1 MLYLVTQLGVGL
13 FIAAVLGFV
22 IGFLL
27 SRWFAARNIAELK
40 ENYRGKLLNANRKVE
55 IARWEVKVEAG
66 KTQAAA
72 DTEHALRFAIAE
84 LESEVKRRNSDLAKA
99 EQQMTTQTAGENAL
113 AKLADRIGELEQ
125 TLSGRNTPESNGDGS
140 RDDLTLIA
148 GIDPSLEKRL
158 NLIGIYTFRQI
169 ANWTPDDIQRYERQL
184 PGFSSRVE
192 REKWMACAQE
202 QYSRKYGASSRTA
215 SPA

>member
-1 MLYLVTQLGVGL
+1 MLYLVTQLAIGL

-22 IGFLL
+22 VGFLL

-40 ENYRGKLLNANRKVE
+40 ENYRAKLLNANRKVE

-84 LESEVKRRNSDLAKA
+84 LESEVNRRNSDLAKA
-99 EQQMTTQTAGENAL
+99 ELQMTSQTAGENAL

-125 TLSGRNTPESNGDGS
+125 TLSGRNTSAEMNGDGS
-140 RDDLTLIA
+140 RDDLTQIA
-148 GIDPSLEKRL
+148 GIDPALEKRL
-158 NLIGIYTFRQI
+158 NLIGIHTFRQI

-192 REKWMACAQE
+192 REKWMACAQQ
-202 QYSRKYGASSRTA
+202 QYSGKYGAGGRT
-215 SPA
+215 

>member
-1 MLYLVTQLGVGL
+1 MLYLVTQLAIGL

-22 IGFLL
+22 VGFLL

-40 ENYRGKLLNANRKVE
+40 ENYRAKLLNANRKVE

-84 LESEVKRRNSDLAKA
+84 LESEVNRRNSDLAKA
-99 EQQMTTQTAGENAL
+99 ELQMTSQTAGENAL

-125 TLSGRNTPESNGDGS
+125 TLSGRNTSAEMNGDGS
-140 RDDLTLIA
+140 RDDLSQIA
-148 GIDPSLEKRL
+148 GIDPALEKRL
-158 NLIGIYTFRQI
+158 NLIGIHTFRQI

-184 PGFSSRVE
+184 
-192 REKWMACAQE
+192 
-202 QYSRKYGASSRTA
+202 
-215 SPA
+215 